1 LREPYSSKEE
11 QAMRKLETIFG
22 ELLKLVPRY
31 QFEKAVNQ
39 YQGDRYVKS
48 YTTWHQYITILFSQI
63 KQKDSIRDIVTGLE
77 ANESRWY
84 HLGLTGIHRSTF
96 SDANNKRSFQIFE
109 DLFYHLLSRCKDLTP
124 KHRFKFKNE
133 LYSID
138 ASVIDLCLSVFPW
151 AKFRK
156 TKGAIKMHCLYDHS
170 GALPSFVTI
179 TDGKKHDVTVAK
191 EIGFPLS
198 PDSII
203 SIDRAYID
211 YKWLNSLDE
220 KRVWFVTRA
229 KSNIDC
235 VVTGQHPVSG
245 KGVLKD
251 QMILLTGPRTKNYY
265 SKELRMIEFY
275 DEETKKHLIFL
286 TNNMKLAA
294 STIATIYKS
303 RWQIE
308 LFFKWI
314 KQNLKIKSFLG
325 TSKNAVMTQ
334 IWVAMSYYLLL
345 TYIKYQTKY
354 AHSLLTLS
362 RLIRETLFERKNL
375 IDILTLKPERLLAV
389 QDEYI
394 QGALF

>member
-1 LREPYSSKEE
+1 LP
-11 QAMRKLETIFG
+11 
-22 ELLKLVPRY
+22 
-31 QFEKAVNQ
+31 
-39 YQGDRYVKS
+39 
-48 YTTWHQYITILFSQI
+48 
-63 KQKDSIRDIVTGLE
+63 
-77 ANESRWY
+77 
-84 HLGLTGIHRSTF
+84 LGLS
-96 SDANNKRSFQIFE
+96 
-109 DLFYHLLSRCKDLTP
+109 
-124 KHRFKFKNE
+124 
-133 LYSID
+133 
-138 ASVIDLCLSVFPW
+138 W
-151 AKFRK
+151 AKFQK
-156 TKGAIKMHCLYDHS
+156 TKGAIKIHCLYGHS
-170 GALPSFVTI
+170 GAVPSLVTI
-179 TDGKKHDVTVAK
+179 TDGKKHEVTVAR
-191 EIGFPLS
+191 ERGFPLS
-198 PDSII
+198 PDSIV

-211 YKWLNSLDE
+211 YNWLNSLDE

-235 VVTGQHPVSG
+235 VVSGQHPVSG

-251 QMILLTGPRTKNYY
+251 QIIRLAGRWTKNYY

-275 DEETKKHLIFL
+275 DEETKKHLTFL
-286 TNNMKLAA
+286 TNNIKLAA
-294 STIATIYKS
+294 STIAAIYKS

-334 IWVAMSYYLLL
+334 IWVAISYYLLL

-362 RLIRETLFERKNL
+362 RLIRETIFERKTL

-394 QGALF
+394 QGALL

>member
-1 LREPYSSKEE
+1 
-11 QAMRKLETIFG
+11 MRKLETIFG

-31 QFEKAVNQ
+31 QFEKAVKQ

-77 ANESRWY
+77 ANEARWY

-156 TKGAIKMHCLYDHS
+156 TKGAIKMHCLYNHS

-191 EIGFPLS
+191 EVGFPLS
-198 PDSII
+198 PDSIV

-235 VVTGQHPVSG
+235 VVTGQHPVAG
-245 KGVLKD
+245 KGVRKD
-251 QMILLTGPRTKNYY
+251 QMILLAGTRTKNYY
-265 SKELRMIEFY
+265 PKELRMIEFY
-275 DEETKKHLIFL
+275 DEETKKHLTFL

-294 STIATIYKS
+294 STIAAIYKS

-362 RLIRETLFERKNL
+362 RVIRETLFERKNL
-375 IDILTLKPERLLAV
+375 IDILTLKPERLMAV
-389 QDEYI
+389 QDEPP
-394 QGALF
+394 QGVLF